1 MSAPNLFHR
10 QIPEPAMSQTH
21 AAVGSPD
28 ETFGLPGR
36 YLDETFGLAR
46 LHSDN
51 SQETDSPSP

>member
-1 MSAPNLFHR
+1 
-10 QIPEPAMSQTH
+10 MSQTH